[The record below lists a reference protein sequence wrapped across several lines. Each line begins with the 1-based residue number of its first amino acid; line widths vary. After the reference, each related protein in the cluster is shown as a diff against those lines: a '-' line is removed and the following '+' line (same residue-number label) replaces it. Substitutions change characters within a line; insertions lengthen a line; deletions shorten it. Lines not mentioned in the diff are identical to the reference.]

1 MILKVINMQ
10 RFQSWLMES
19 LNIIQEEDKEAPY

>member
-1 MILKVINMQ
+1 MVLKVINMQ